1 MTDASIMTRSLAL
14 DAPLAQARAA
24 HGPLTVMMLIST
36 HILGGPAKGL
46 LQLIPELQRRGR
58 VRPLLCTF
66 ARPGAAE
73 TPFQA
78 ACREQGV
85 ALHCFS
91 QSFNWDMRAFKAV
104 REFVRREGVDVI
116 QTHGYK
122 ENICGLYLR
131 RASGK
136 PWLTFV
142 HGTTDENL
150 KVRLYHALDRFVAA
164 RADRIVPVSH
174 ELMRRRVP
182 TALRHKV
189 RVVENAIVPR
199 PRTVGAEAVAQWR
212 AQHTLTQPVV
222 ACVGRLSPEKGQ
234 DVLLRAA
241 ARLREMGVR
250 FQLSLVGDG
259 PWRAELE
266 ALAARLKLD
275 AYVRFVGQQKD
286 MDLVYAATDVL
297 VLPSRKE
304 GMPNVV
310 LEGMLAGLPLVA
322 TQVGAVPDMLT
333 AGENG
338 VLVPVGDDAALAR
351 ALRDVLCDAAFARR
365 IGERARTSLF
375 PRFSIAQR
383 AQNVEAVYSELTG
396 GELGVVAAP

>member
-1 MTDASIMTRSLAL
+1 MNNASVAANGMTL
-14 DAPLAQARAA
+14 DAQPMRGAGAA
-24 HGPLTVMMLIST
+24 PLTVMMLIST

-66 ARPGAAE
+66 AQPGAAE

-78 ACREQGV
+78 ACREQGI
-85 ALHCFS
+85 ALQCFA
-91 QSFNWDMRAFKAV
+91 QSFNWDMRSFNTV
-104 REFVRREGVDVI
+104 REFVRREGVDIV

-131 RASGK
+131 RTTGK

-150 KVRLYHALDRFVAA
+150 KVRLYHALDRFIAA

-182 TALRHKV
+182 KTLRHKA

-199 PRTVGAEAVAQWR
+199 ARNVSPEAAAHWR
-212 AQHTLTQPVV
+212 AQQGLMQPVV

-241 ARLREMGVR
+241 ARLRDMGAR
-250 FQLSLVGDG
+250 FQVALVGDG

-275 AYVRFVGQQKD
+275 ATVRFVGQQKD
-286 MDLVYAATDVL
+286 MDLVYAASELL

-333 AGENG
+333 SGENG
-338 VLVPVGDDAALAR
+338 VLVPIGDDAALAR
-351 ALRDVLCDAAFARR
+351 AMRDVLCDAAFARR
-365 IGERARTSLF
+365 IGERARASLF

-383 AQNVEAVYSELTG
+383 AQNIEGVYNELIDG
-396 GELGVVAAP
+396 KLGLAAAR

>member
-1 MTDASIMTRSLAL
+1 MNGASVAAGSMTL
-14 DAPLAQARAA
+14 DAPAMRGAGAA
-24 HGPLTVMMLIST
+24 PLTVMMLIST

-66 ARPGAAE
+66 AQPGAVE

-85 ALHCFS
+85 ALHCFA
-91 QSFNWDMRAFKAV
+91 QAFNWDMRSFNTV
-104 REFVRREGVDVI
+104 REFVRREGVDIV

-131 RASGK
+131 RTAGK

-150 KVRLYHALDRFVAA
+150 KVRLYHALDRFIAA

-182 TALRHKV
+182 KALRHKV

-199 PRTVGAEAVAQWR
+199 ARNVSPEAVAQWR
-212 AQHTLTQPVV
+212 ARHALTQPAV

-241 ARLREMGVR
+241 ARLRDMGAR
-250 FQLSLVGDG
+250 FQVALVGDG

-275 AYVRFVGQQKD
+275 AAVRFVGQQKD
-286 MDLVYAATDVL
+286 MDLVYAATDLL

-310 LEGMLAGLPLVA
+310 LEGMLAGLPIVA

-333 AGENG
+333 SGENG
-338 VLVPVGDDAALAR
+338 VLVPMGDDAALAR
-351 ALRDVLCDAAFARR
+351 AMRDVLCDGSFARR
-365 IGERARTSLF
+365 IGERARASLF

-383 AQNVEAVYSELTG
+383 AQNVEDVYEELTG
-396 GELGVVAAP
+396 EKLGLAAAP

>member
-1 MTDASIMTRSLAL
+1 MSDASIMPRNLVL
-14 DAPLAQARAA
+14 DASPTRAGAAR
-24 HGPLTVMMLIST
+24 GPLTVMMLIST

-46 LQLIPELQRRGR
+46 LQLIPELQRRGH

-66 ARPGAAE
+66 AQPGAAE

-78 ACREQGV
+78 ACREQGI
-85 ALHCFS
+85 ALHCFP
-91 QSFNWDMRAFKAV
+91 QAFNWDMRAFKAV
-104 REFVRREGVDVI
+104 REFVRAEGVDVI

-122 ENICGLYLR
+122 ENVCGWYLR
-131 RASGK
+131 RTTGK

-199 PRTVGAEAVAQWR
+199 ARHVSPDAVAQWR
-212 AQHTLTQPVV
+212 AQHALTQPVL

-241 ARLREMGVR
+241 ARLRDMGAR
-250 FQLSLVGDG
+250 FQLALVGDG

-266 ALAARLKLD
+266 ALVVRLKLVG
-275 AYVRFVGQQKD
+275 YVRFVGQQKD

-322 TQVGAVPDMLT
+322 TQVGAVPDMLA

-338 VLVPVGDDAALAR
+338 VLVPADDDVALAR

-365 IGERARTSLF
+365 IGERARASLF

-383 AQNVEAVYSELTG
+383 AHNIEAVYGELTG
-396 GELGVVAAP
+396 GKVGLAAAP